1 MQGPALL
8 LQCAQTP
15 PRRNLPVLKTDGEGN
30 RMTIETG
37 KRRAII
43 PDSSLS
49 DNFSSDPK
57 LDRTIQTRIGDQL
70 RAMYDELVQQ
80 PVPDRFADLLARL
93 ERTQAERGE

>member
-30 RMTIETG
+30 RTTIETG

-49 DNFSSDPK
+49 DNLSSDPK

-70 RAMYDELVQQ
+70 RAMYDDLVQQ